1 MPVFLQAMPETWGLQ
16 RSLQQ
21 ARGVRR
27 AVGLRAWHSELSVL
41 TFRVAE
47 HGEV

>member
-1 MPVFLQAMPETWGLQ
+1 MPETWGLQ

-27 AVGLRAWHSELSVL
+27 AVGLRTWHSELSAL
-41 TFRVAE
+41 TFGVAE
-47 HGEV
+47 RGEVGKEL